1 MVNVSGVTGSHRPLL
16 RPDAEALLR
25 LLPTTATTTTAA
37 ATVSPVPEISAA
49 RQISGWAV
57 PLTAAYQ
64 VCLISGDV
72 LPLINHCDL
81 CASGP
86 GSSTRVGC
94 MLALSAANMGSNIEV
109 LILILLTG
117 EWAV

>member
-1 MVNVSGVTGSHRPLL
+1 MLKYWRSGGQHLVNVSGVTGSHRPLL

-25 LLPTTATTTTAA
+25 LLPTTATTATAA

-64 VCLISGDV
+64 VSL
-72 LPLINHCDL
+72 
-81 CASGP
+81 
-86 GSSTRVGC
+86 SSRELV
-94 MLALSAANMGSNIEV
+94 
-109 LILILLTG
+109 
-117 EWAV
+117 